1 MMEDVE
7 GVEFLINEETVTR
20 FCDFDNVNEDTEQ
33 KSNHKRCAVQKFV
46 SWRVFKT
53 LVFISCLI
61 CLIFQSIEFLKIY
74 YKYPTNIVL
83 ESIVEKDFKLPAV
96 TLCFMNTVS
105 TKTFCQYSSSARFCE
120 KPNNLKEFCMKH
132 PMHCIGN
139 ISNLKIPMTGYYTNY
154 SKNPEELSQ
163 NYLIFEEFDAKQLYV
178 KDSYI
183 KTSTTRTFVNSS
195 PRALKCYSENLHL
208 YQSGVR
214 PTTMEIDFNYTEGSY
229 IMGFQLNLFEIRFFY
244 ASSRPQVFIGIHS
257 PFVPNNPLEDGLA
270 IYPGK
275 SYELQVELEKE
286 EHSLPP
292 PYQTSCSD
300 NGPSEDVKPFTNPNS
315 YQMCLEMCKGEFS
328 TKVYGCNLAFTMVS
342 SLKDLCLYQK
352 YSGEIPSRYFKP
364 LSELKKKRHR
374 CMQNCKQECLKL
386 QYKYTVAESDLISE
400 SSGEVFSYVG
410 GLAGFWL
417 GVSVFSF
424 TDIIEKLYR
433 KAMNWMVNFRLENVQ
448 NALFLEAHHD

>member
-1 MMEDVE
+1 
-7 GVEFLINEETVTR
+7 
-20 FCDFDNVNEDTEQ
+20 
-33 KSNHKRCAVQKFV
+33 
-46 SWRVFKT
+46 
-53 LVFISCLI
+53 
-61 CLIFQSIEFLKIY
+61 
-74 YKYPTNIVL
+74 
-83 ESIVEKDFKLPAV
+83 
-96 TLCFMNTVS
+96 
-105 TKTFCQYSSSARFCE
+105 
-120 KPNNLKEFCMKH
+120 
-132 PMHCIGN
+132 
-139 ISNLKIPMTGYYTNY
+139 
-154 SKNPEELSQ
+154 
-163 NYLIFEEFDAKQLYV
+163 
-178 KDSYI
+178 
-183 KTSTTRTFVNSS
+183 
-195 PRALKCYSENLHL
+195 
-208 YQSGVR
+208 
-214 PTTMEIDFNYTEGSY
+214 MEIDFNYTEGSY

-315 YQMCLEMCKGEFS
+315 YQADPDDFAKILIFVKNTEVSMLRH
-328 TKVYGCNLAFTMVS
+328 VPLYG
-342 SLKDLCLYQK
+342 
-352 YSGEIPSRYFKP
+352 
-364 LSELKKKRHR
+364 
-374 CMQNCKQECLKL
+374 
-386 QYKYTVAESDLISE
+386 
-400 SSGEVFSYVG
+400 SGEVFSYVG